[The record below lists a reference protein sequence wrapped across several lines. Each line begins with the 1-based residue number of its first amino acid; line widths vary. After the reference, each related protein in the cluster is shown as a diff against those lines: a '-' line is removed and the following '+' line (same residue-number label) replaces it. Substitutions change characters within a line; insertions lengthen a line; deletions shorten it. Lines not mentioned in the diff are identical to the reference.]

1 MDIYL
6 HLDEKIQVI
15 KKRVVY
21 LRDLGEFFVSGKPTT
36 TLGKMAV
43 FYIPE
48 EKDASYLLSIIDIV
62 KIIHQTYPNAT
73 INNLGGTEVILEY
86 HPNSRKSNKILE
98 FSKVAFVSLVLF
110 AGAATTIMS
119 FQTDG
124 QVPQIFINYYEMF
137 FGITLSE
144 APMLIAIP
152 YSIGLGVG
160 VILFFNHFSKISI
173 TDDPTPI
180 EIEMTTYE
188 TEANACIIDNLA
200 AKKGKK
206 P

>member
-6 HLDEKIQVI
+6 HLDEKVQVI
-15 KKRVVY
+15 GKKIVF
-21 LRDLGEFFVSGKPTT
+21 LHDLGEIYISGKPTNA
-36 TLGKMAV
+36 LGKLAV
-43 FYIPE
+43 FYIP
-48 EKDASYLLSIIDIV
+48 KSQDSSYLLSVIDIV
-62 KIIHQTYPNAT
+62 RVIHQTYPNAT
-73 INNLGGTEVILEY
+73 INNLGCAEVILEY
-86 HPNSRKSNKILE
+86 HAKVKQKSKIFELC
-98 FSKVAFVSLVLF
+98 KVAFVSLVLF

-137 FGITLSE
+137 YGVAPAE
-144 APMLIAIP
+144 APLILSIP

-188 TEANACIIDNLA
+188 TEANACIADNLA